1 MPEVLEWLEATTI
14 GLLVRE
20 SLWGF
25 QIVVAMHILGIAL
38 SVGTLIWLDLRL
50 LGVAMDDTPVATV
63 YRQVMPW
70 AFVGFVI
77 MFATGMALATGFA
90 TRAYVNLFFRL
101 KLAALVLA
109 GINAA
114 VYHLG
119 VERRIA
125 DWNVDRLP
133 PLRARA
139 AGLISITLWALV
151 ILAGRMMAYT
161 MY

>member
-1 MPEVLEWLEATTI
+1 M
-14 GLLVRE
+14 
-20 SLWGF
+20 SLRSK
-25 QIVVAMHILGIAL
+25 ILAIL
-38 SVGTLIWLDLRL
+38 
-50 LGVAMDDTPVATV
+50 
-63 YRQVMPW
+63 
-70 AFVGFVI
+70 
-77 MFATGMALATGFA
+77 
-90 TRAYVNLFFRL
+90 
-101 KLAALVLA
+101 LA
-109 GINAA
+109 GLNAL

-125 DWNVDRLP
+125 QWDEDRLP